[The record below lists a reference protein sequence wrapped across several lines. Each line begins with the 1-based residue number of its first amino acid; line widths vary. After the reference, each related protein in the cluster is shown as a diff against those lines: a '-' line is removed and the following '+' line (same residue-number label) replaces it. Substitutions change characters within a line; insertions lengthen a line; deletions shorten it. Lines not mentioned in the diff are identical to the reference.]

1 MVQSTNINNETMK
14 IEISDN
20 KKWHQSLTVK
30 MVLLGVLGVFLLI
43 PLEMIKSIIKERQK
57 NSENVKKEIAF
68 QWAGPQNITGPVLNI
83 PSWIYPSRKDAE
95 PYKTVFHIMP
105 ETLNITGDINTQTR
119 HRSIYKAAVYTAD
132 LNISGDFIIPEI
144 NTGEKTEIL
153 WDEAYYSMGIS
164 DNRGLKGTV
173 NLKTDSVSLEAVPG
187 LKDTDVF
194 NSGITFQAAGN
205 GKNQR
210 IHYSLDL
217 RLSGSESLTFSP
229 VGKTTEVNLRS
240 SWLSPGFSGN
250 FLPTD
255 RTIDKSGFKAEWLV
269 TNLNRN
275 FPQIWTGNSY
285 SPSADS
291 FGVDFILTVD
301 HYQKSLRSAKY
312 GILFIAL
319 TFLALLFAEL
329 TIKEKIHIF
338 HYLLLSLGLVLFFS
352 LLNALSEHTGF
363 NLAYLIS
370 AVSTIL
376 LISFFLGTLIKTKRT
391 VLLISGLLV
400 LLYSFIFVLLTL
412 NDYAY
417 LAGNIGLFILL
428 AVTMRLSVKLNLF
441 EKGPED
447 MG

>member
-1 MVQSTNINNETMK
+1 MK

-30 MVLLGVLGVFLLI
+30 IVLLGVLGVFLLI

-57 NSENVKKEIAF
+57 NSEDVKKEIAS

-83 PSWIYPSRKDAE
+83 PAWIYPSRKDAE
-95 PYKTVFHIMP
+95 PYKTIFHIMP
-105 ETLNITGDINTQTR
+105 ETLNITGDINTETR
-119 HRSIYKAAVYTAD
+119 HRSIYKAAVYSAD
-132 LNISGDFIIPEI
+132 LSLTGDFLIPEM
-144 NTGEKTEIL
+144 NTGERTEIL
-153 WDEAYYSMGIS
+153 WNEVYYSVGIS
-164 DNRGLKGTV
+164 DNRGIKGSV
-173 NLKTDSVSLEAVPG
+173 NLDVDSARLEAFPG
-187 LKDTDVF
+187 LIDADVF
-194 NSGITFQAAGN
+194 KSGITFTDAGN
-205 GKNQR
+205 GKNKK
-210 IHYSLDL
+210 IHYSMNF

-229 VGKTTEVNLRS
+229 VGKSTEVHLRS
-240 SWLSPGFSGN
+240 SWQSPGFTGN
-250 FLPTD
+250 FLPAE
-255 RTIDKSGFKAEWLV
+255 RTVDKSGFIAEWIV

-275 FPQIWTGNSY
+275 FPQIWTGSSY
-285 SPSADS
+285 FPSDDS
-291 FGVDFILTVD
+291 FGVNFILTVD

-319 TFLALLFAEL
+319 TFLALLFAEM
-329 TIKEKIHIF
+329 TIREKIHVF
-338 HYLLLSLGLVLFFS
+338 HYLLMSLGLVLFFS

-376 LISFFLGTLIKTKRT
+376 LISFFLGTLIKTKRI
-391 VLLISGLLV
+391 VILISGLLV

-441 EKGPED
+441 ERETGNQD
-447 MG
+447 

>member
-1 MVQSTNINNETMK
+1 MK

-30 MVLLGVLGVFLLI
+30 IMLLGVLGVFLLI

-57 NSENVKKEIAF
+57 NSEDVKKEIAS

-83 PSWIYPSRKDAE
+83 PAWIYPSRKDAE
-95 PYKTVFHIMP
+95 PYKTIFHIMP
-105 ETLNITGDINTQTR
+105 ETLNITGNINTETR
-119 HRSIYKAAVYTAD
+119 HRSIYKAAVYSAD
-132 LNISGDFIIPEI
+132 LSLTGDFLIPEM
-144 NTGEKTEIL
+144 NTGERTEIL
-153 WDEAYYSMGIS
+153 WDEEYYSVGIS
-164 DNRGLKGTV
+164 DNRGLKGSV
-173 NLKTDSVSLEAVPG
+173 NLEIDSARLEAVPG
-187 LKDTDVF
+187 LKDADVF
-194 NSGITFQAAGN
+194 KSGITFTATGN
-205 GKNQR
+205 EHNTK
-210 IHYSLDL
+210 IHYSMNF

-229 VGKTTEVNLRS
+229 VGKSTEVHLRS
-240 SWLSPGFSGN
+240 SWQSPGFTGN
-250 FLPTD
+250 FLPAE
-255 RTIDKSGFKAEWLV
+255 RTVDKSGFTAEWIV

-275 FPQIWTGNSY
+275 FPQIWTGSSY
-285 SPSADS
+285 LPSDDS
-291 FGVDFILTVD
+291 FGVNFILTVD

-319 TFLALLFAEL
+319 TFLALLFAEM
-329 TIKEKIHIF
+329 TIREKIHVF
-338 HYLLLSLGLVLFFS
+338 HYLLVSLGLVLFFS

-391 VLLISGLLV
+391 VMLISGLLV

-441 EKGPED
+441 ERETGNQD
-447 MG
+447 

>member
-1 MVQSTNINNETMK
+1 MK

-20 KKWHQSLTVK
+20 KKWHQSFTVK
-30 MVLLGVLGVFLLI
+30 MMLLGVLGVFLLI

-132 LNISGDFIIPEI
+132 LSFSGDFIIPEI

-173 NLKTDSVSLEAVPG
+173 NLKTDSVRLEAVPG

-205 GKNQR
+205 GKKQK

-217 RLSGSESLTFSP
+217 HLSGSESLTFSP
-229 VGKTTEVNLRS
+229 VGKTTEVHLKS

-250 FLPTD
+250 FLPAE
-255 RTIDKSGFKAEWLV
+255 RTINKSGFSAEWLV

-338 HYLLLSLGLVLFFS
+338 HYLLVSLGLVLFFS

-376 LISFFLGTLIKTKRT
+376 LVSFFLRTLIKTKRT
-391 VLLISGLLV
+391 VMLITGLLV